1 MFVKNLHRI
10 EKVDMEI
17 LTHGLLTVLNL
28 FLIVGCC
35 VVFTNAVEHLGKIY
49 NLNEGA
55 VGSILA
61 AVGTALPETIVPLV
75 AILGAYLAHTD
86 VTVGK
91 EIGIG
96 AILGAPFLLSTLAM
110 FVTGVG
116 VIVFWKLKKRK
127 YEMNANYVVMFR
139 DLKFFFFSYT
149 LAIAAGFIHV
159 PVIKYLCAAALFIY
173 YGVYVFRTLNCSH
186 AACGEESEVD
196 ELLFTKILKKYNKF
210 LVWLQ
215 VAASIGFLIWFAH
228 MFVGQITF
236 FAGLFKINPL
246 ILSLILAPIA
256 TELPEKFNSVLW
268 VSQNKDT
275 LALGNITGA
284 MVFQSCI
291 PTAIGILLTPWVFGT
306 ESIINIALVYLST
319 VVLFINLF
327 RNKSFNPH
335 ILMTCGIFYL
345 IYIVYVFVKVI

>member
-1 MFVKNLHRI
+1 MEAILHG
-10 EKVDMEI
+10 V
-17 LTHGLLTVLNL
+17 LTLLNL
-28 FLIVGCC
+28 CLIVGCC
-35 VVFTNAVEHLGKIY
+35 VVFTNAVEHLGKLY

-75 AILGAYLAHTD
+75 AILGAYLTHAD
-86 VTVGK
+86 VHAGK

-110 FVTGVG
+110 FVTGVA
-116 VIVFWKLKKRK
+116 VLIFWKMKKREHK
-127 YEMNANYVVMFR
+127 MNANYVVMFR

-149 LAIAAGFIHV
+149 LAIAAGFIHI
-159 PVIKYLCAAALFIY
+159 PFLKYICAAGLVVY

-186 AACGEESEVD
+186 SQCGEGSEVD
-196 ELLFTKILKKYNKF
+196 ELLFERIFKKYNKP

-215 VAASIGFLIWFAH
+215 VFVSIAALIGFAH
-228 MFVGQITF
+228 MFVGQIQF
-236 FAGLFKINPL
+236 FAKLFSLNPL
-246 ILSLILAPIA
+246 VLSLILAPIA

-268 VSQNKDT
+268 VSQSKDT

-291 PTAIGILLTPWVFGT
+291 PTAIGILLTPWVFGM
-306 ESIINIALVYLST
+306 ESLINIVLVYLST
-319 VVLFINLF
+319 LILFINLYRDKAF
-327 RNKSFNPH
+327 SPH
-335 ILMTCGIFYL
+335 ILITCGVFYL
-345 IYIVYVFVKVI
+345 AYIVYVFTTVIK

>member
-1 MFVKNLHRI
+1 
-10 EKVDMEI
+10 MEAI
-17 LTHGLLTVLNL
+17 FHGFLTLLNL

-86 VTVGK
+86 VNVGK

-110 FVTGVG
+110 FVTGVA
-116 VIVFWKLKKRK
+116 VIIFWAAGKLERK
-127 YEMNANYVVMFR
+127 MNENNVVMFR

-149 LAIAAGFIHV
+149 LAIAAGFIHI
-159 PVIKYLCAAALFIY
+159 PVIKYACAAGLFIY
-173 YGVYVFRTLNCSH
+173 YIVYVFKTLNCSH
-186 AACGEESEVD
+186 SQCGDNAETE
-196 ELLFTKILKKYNKF
+196 ELLFEKIFRKYNTL

-215 VAASIGFLIWFAH
+215 VVVSIGALIYFAH
-228 MFVGQITF
+228 LFVGQITY
-236 FAGLFKINPL
+236 FADLFKINPL
-246 ILSLILAPIA
+246 VLSLILAPIA

-268 VSQNKDT
+268 VSQKKDT

-291 PTAIGILLTPWVFGT
+291 PTAIGILLTPWVFGM
-306 ESIINIALVYLST
+306 ESLINILMVYCST
-319 VVLFINLF
+319 VILFVNLYRDRHF
-327 RNKSFNPH
+327 SAH
-335 ILMTCGIFYL
+335 ILVTCGLFYL
-345 IYIVYVFVKVI
+345 IYLVYVFWKLI

>member
-1 MFVKNLHRI
+1 
-10 EKVDMEI
+10 MEAI
-17 LTHGLLTVLNL
+17 FHGFLTVLNL

-75 AILGAYLAHTD
+75 AIIGAYFAHTD
-86 VTVGK
+86 VNVGK

-110 FVTGVG
+110 FVTGLAV
-116 VIVFWKLKKRK
+116 VIFWKLGKRERK
-127 YEMNANYVVMFR
+127 MNANYVVMFR

-149 LAIAAGFIHV
+149 LAIAAGFI
-159 PVIKYLCAAALFIY
+159 PFKPLKYLCAAALFAY
-173 YGVYVFRTLNCSH
+173 YLLYVFRTLNCSH
-186 AACGEESEVD
+186 SQGTDGAELE
-196 ELLFTKILKKYNKF
+196 ELLFEKIFRKYNTF

-215 VAASIGFLIWFAH
+215 VIVSIAALICFAH
-228 MFVGQITF
+228 MFVGQIRY
-236 FAGLFKINPL
+236 FAQLFSINPL
-246 ILSLILAPIA
+246 VLSLILAPIA

-268 VSQNKDT
+268 VSQKKDT

-306 ESIINIALVYLST
+306 ESVINIILVYLST
-319 VVLFINLF
+319 VILFINLYRDKAF
-327 RNKSFNPH
+327 SAH
-335 ILMTCGIFYL
+335 ILVTCGLFYL
-345 IYIVYVFVKVI
+345 IYLVYIMFDILK

>member
-1 MFVKNLHRI
+1 MTIALHGF
-10 EKVDMEI
+10 
-17 LTHGLLTVLNL
+17 LTILNL

-35 VVFTNAVEHLGKIY
+35 VVFTNAVEHMGKLY
-49 NLNEGA
+49 KLNEGA

-75 AILGAYLAHTD
+75 AILGAYVAHTD
-86 VTVGK
+86 VHVGK

-110 FVTGVG
+110 FVTGVA
-116 VIVFWKLKKRK
+116 VLVCWKMKIRQH
-127 YEMNANYVVMFR
+127 EMNANYVVMFR
-139 DLKFFFFSYT
+139 DLKFFFFSYS
-149 LAIAAGFIHV
+149 LAIAAGFIHFA
-159 PVIKYLCAAALFIY
+159 PLKYLCAAGLLCY
-173 YGVYVFRTLNCSH
+173 YIVYVFRTLNCSH
-186 AACGEESEVD
+186 SDCGNVD
-196 ELLFTKILKKYNKF
+196 ELDDLLLTRIFKKYNKTI
-210 LVWLQ
+210 VWLQ
-215 VAASIGFLIWFAH
+215 VALSIAALVCFAH
-228 MFVGQITF
+228 MFVGQIRF
-236 FAGLFKINPL
+236 FAQIFSINPL

-306 ESIINIALVYLST
+306 ESIINIALVYCST
-319 VVLFINLF
+319 VILFINLF
-327 RNKSFNPH
+327 KDKKFSPH
-335 ILMTCGIFYL
+335 ILITCGAFYL
-345 IYIVYVFVKVI
+345 IYLVYVFWKLV

>member
-1 MFVKNLHRI
+1 MDAIFHGF
-10 EKVDMEI
+10 
-17 LTHGLLTVLNL
+17 LTLLNL

-86 VTVGK
+86 VNVGK

-110 FVTGVG
+110 FVTGVAV
-116 VIVFWKLKKRK
+116 VIFWAMGKRERK
-127 YEMNANYVVMFR
+127 MNANYVVMFR

-149 LAIAAGFIHV
+149 LAIAAGFIHI
-159 PVIKYLCAAALFIY
+159 PAIKYACAAGLFIY
-173 YGVYVFRTLNCSH
+173 YVVYVFKTINCSH
-186 AACGEESEVD
+186 SQCGESADIE
-196 ELLFTKILKKYNKF
+196 ELLFERIFKKYNTF

-215 VAASIGFLIWFAH
+215 VVVSIGALIYFAH
-228 MFVGQITF
+228 LFVGQITF
-236 FAGLFKINPL
+236 FADLFSINPL
-246 ILSLILAPIA
+246 VLSLILAPIA

-268 VSQNKDT
+268 VSQKKDT

-291 PTAIGILLTPWVFGT
+291 PTAIGILLTPWVFGM
-306 ESIINIALVYLST
+306 ESLINIILVYCST
-319 VVLFINLF
+319 VLLFINLYRDRHF
-327 RNKSFNPH
+327 SAH
-335 ILMTCGIFYL
+335 ILVTCGIFYL
-345 IYIVYVFVKVI
+345 IYLVYIFWKLI

>member
-1 MFVKNLHRI
+1 MDAIF
-10 EKVDMEI
+10 
-17 LTHGLLTVLNL
+17 HGILTVLNL

-75 AILGAYLAHTD
+75 AILGAYLAHAD
-86 VTVGK
+86 VRVGK

-110 FVTGVG
+110 FVTGLAVL
-116 VIVFWKLKKRK
+116 IFWKAGKREHK
-127 YEMNANYVVMFR
+127 MNANYVVMFR

-149 LAIAAGFIHV
+149 LAIAAGFIHI
-159 PVIKYLCAAALFIY
+159 PVLKYACALGLLAY
-173 YGVYVFRTLNCSH
+173 YLVYVFRTLNCSH
-186 AACGEESEVD
+186 SQCGESGELD
-196 ELLFTKILKKYNKF
+196 ELLFERIFKKYNTF

-215 VAASIGFLIWFAH
+215 VIVSIAFLICFAH
-228 MFVGQITF
+228 LFVGQIKF
-236 FAGLFKINPL
+236 FAGMFNINPL
-246 ILSLILAPIA
+246 VLSLILAPIA

-268 VSQNKDT
+268 VSQSKDT

-291 PTAIGILLTPWVFGT
+291 PTAIGILLTPWVFGI
-306 ESIINIALVYLST
+306 ESVINIVLVYLST
-319 VVLFINLF
+319 VLLFINLYRDKAF
-327 RNKSFNPH
+327 SPH
-335 ILMTCGIFYL
+335 ILITCGAFYV
-345 IYIVYVFVKVI
+345 IYLVYVFWKLI

>member
-1 MFVKNLHRI
+1 MDAIFHGF
-10 EKVDMEI
+10 
-17 LTHGLLTVLNL
+17 LTILNL

-86 VTVGK
+86 VNVGK

-110 FVTGVG
+110 FVTGVAV
-116 VIVFWKLKKRK
+116 VIFWAMGKRERK
-127 YEMNANYVVMFR
+127 MNANYVVMFR

-149 LAIAAGFIHV
+149 LAIAAGFIHI
-159 PVIKYLCAAALFIY
+159 PAIKYACAAGLFIY
-173 YGVYVFRTLNCSH
+173 YVVYVFKTINCSH
-186 AACGEESEVD
+186 SQCGESADIE
-196 ELLFTKILKKYNKF
+196 ELLFERIFKKYNTF

-215 VAASIGFLIWFAH
+215 VVVSIGALIYFAH
-228 MFVGQITF
+228 LFVGQITF
-236 FAGLFKINPL
+236 FADLFSINPL
-246 ILSLILAPIA
+246 VLSLILAPIA

-268 VSQNKDT
+268 VSQKKDT

-306 ESIINIALVYLST
+306 ESLINIILVYCST
-319 VVLFINLF
+319 VLLFINLYRDRHF
-327 RNKSFNPH
+327 SAH
-335 ILMTCGIFYL
+335 ILVTCGIFYL
-345 IYIVYVFVKVI
+345 IYLVYIFLKLI